1 MRGERTTDIQRKKRK
16 EMCCN
21 YCIKDIILIEIA
33 LILHAGNVEKKNMKK
48 NYALSNF
55 LDYSLFGIKE
65 LINGT

>member
-1 MRGERTTDIQRKKRK
+1 
-16 EMCCN
+16 MCCN

-55 LDYSLFGIKE
+55 LDYLLFGIKE